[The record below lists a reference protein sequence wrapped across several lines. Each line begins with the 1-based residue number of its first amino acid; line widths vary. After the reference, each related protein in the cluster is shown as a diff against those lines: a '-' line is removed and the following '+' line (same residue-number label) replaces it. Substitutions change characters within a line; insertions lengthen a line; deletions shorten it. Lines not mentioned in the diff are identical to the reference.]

1 MLLYSDTRSEINDT
15 YFGWKAIFM
24 IPLFSKTSTKR
35 WKKKKIGFDTVHETK
50 MKVVYSIN
58 LFYRGFVL

>member
-35 WKKKKIGFDTVHETK
+35 WKKK
-50 MKVVYSIN
+50 
-58 LFYRGFVL
+58 

>member
-35 WKKKKIGFDTVHETK
+35 WKKKKMDLTLYTK
-50 MKVVYSIN
+50 QKW
-58 LFYRGFVL
+58 R